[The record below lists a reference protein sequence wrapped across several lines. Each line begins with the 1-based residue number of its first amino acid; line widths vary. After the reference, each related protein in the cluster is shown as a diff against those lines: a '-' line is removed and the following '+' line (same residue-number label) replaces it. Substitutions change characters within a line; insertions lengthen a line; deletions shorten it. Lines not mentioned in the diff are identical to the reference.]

1 MDDASIQE
9 FLSKVV
15 DLCREQNE
23 RSARLEDCQRAH
35 YELIV
40 SVCERLAKLEKHRA
54 EQAARE
60 IDLDFESRG
69 FYDSSSRVAERERAE
84 LPHLLLSDLYEQV
97 TYSLKEMCLMLQP
110 NTEDR

>member
-9 FLSKVV
+9 SLSKIV

-35 YELIV
+35 YELIA

-54 EQAARE
+54 EQAGHAV
-60 IDLDFESRG
+60 DLDFESRG
-69 FYDSSSRVAERERAE
+69 FYDSSSRTVERERAQI
-84 LPHLLLSDLYEQV
+84 PHLLLGDLYEHM
-97 TYSLKEMCLMLQP
+97 TNSLKAMRLMLQP
-110 NTEDR
+110 NAEDR